1 MLTFDNCAGLSS
13 IVPDELKPEIRQRF
27 FEFFDEGDYQV
38 SLDRLVSCIIGG
50 YGLMYC
56 RILRSLELS
65 SGRWSLLLARSTLEH
80 GNASH

>member
-38 SLDRLVSCIIGG
+38 SCDRLASCISGRMRTHV
-50 YGLMYC
+50 LC
-56 RILRSLELS
+56 ILRSLELS